1 MKKLLIIFLFFSSI
15 TSFGQ
20 VADDSVS
27 VLTFD
32 DFYQIVIQNHPIIKQ
47 AELLSQT
54 ANQELRLARG
64 AFDPKLEGTWNMK
77 DLSDTE
83 YYNLLNVSLKIP
95 TWFPVDPKV
104 GFSQNSGQY
113 LNPENFI
120 SNSTDNQQLYAG
132 VSVPIGKG
140 LFIDSRRATLQ
151 QAQLMQDMAEADQ
164 IKEINKILLNAVKD
178 YWEWYAAVNKFE
190 LMQQSIDI
198 AQDIFSRTKMAFEY
212 GEAAPLDT
220 IQAKIT
226 LLGRKTALQ
235 EAIIERIK
243 SGLTLSNHLW
253 TEEGAPLELT
263 PNVKPA
269 AIQNNRLS
277 DVQLG
282 MLYELAREN
291 HPELRKLNLKN
302 EALIIDK
309 RLAIENLKP
318 RLDLN
323 YYFLDQPIN
332 AQGNSNDFMFL
343 DNYKVGVDFAFPIFL
358 RKERAKLGMTK
369 LKITE
374 NNYQLDYTERQILND
389 LSAQYNEMINLQ
401 QIVVQQQEMADSY
414 QLILQAERL
423 NLENGESDLF
433 KLNIQIDKLI
443 EAQSKLI
450 KTKVNYQKSIA
461 TLYWAAGISNL
472 GLVE

>member
-1 MKKLLIIFLFFSSI
+1 MRNLIFLFFFTSI
-15 TSFGQ
+15 TAFGQ
-20 VADDSVS
+20 TPDDSVTVMS
-27 VLTFD
+27 FD

-47 AELLSQT
+47 AELLPQAAT
-54 ANQELRLARG
+54 QELRLARG
-64 AFDPKLEGTWNMK
+64 AFDPKLEGAWNLK
-77 DLSDTE
+77 DLKDTE
-83 YYNLLNVSLKIP
+83 YYNLLDVSLKIP

-104 GFSQNSGQY
+104 GFSQNTGQF

-120 SNSTDNQQLYAG
+120 SNSTDNQQIYAG

-140 LFIDSRRATLQ
+140 LFIDSRRATLR
-151 QAQLMQDMAEADQ
+151 QAQLLQGMAEAEQ
-164 IKEINKILLNAVKD
+164 VKEINKILLTAVKD

-198 AQDIFSRTKMAFEY
+198 AQDIFSRTKMAYEY
-212 GEAAPLDT
+212 GEASPLDT

-226 LLGRKTALQ
+226 LLGRQTARQ
-235 EAIIERIK
+235 EALIERIN

-253 TEEGAPLELT
+253 TEEGLPLEMT
-263 PNVKPA
+263 PTTKPSS
-269 AIQNNRLS
+269 IQNNELS
-277 DVQLG
+277 NVQLG
-282 MLYELAREN
+282 ILYDLARDN

-302 EALIIDK
+302 ESLVIDN
-309 RLAIENLKP
+309 RLARENLKP

-332 AQGNSNDFMFL
+332 AQGNSNDFQFL
-343 DNYKVGVDFAFPIFL
+343 DNYKVGVDFSFPIFL

-374 NNYQLDYTERQILND
+374 NNYQLDFTERQILNE

-472 GLVE
+472 GLIN

>member
-1 MKKLLIIFLFFSSI
+1 MRYLVFVFFFASAA
-15 TSFGQ
+15 SFGQ
-20 VADDSVS
+20 VADDSVR
-27 VLTFD
+27 VLGFD
-32 DFYQIVIQNHPIIKQ
+32 DYYQIVIQNHPIIKQ
-47 AELLSQT
+47 AELLSQ
-54 ANQELRLARG
+54 AASQELRLARG

-83 YYNLLNVSLKIP
+83 YYNLLDVSLKIP

-104 GFSQNSGQY
+104 GFSQNTGEY

-120 SNSTDNQQLYAG
+120 SSSTDNQQLYAG

-140 LFIDSRRATLQ
+140 LFIDSRRATLR
-151 QAQLMQDMAEADQ
+151 QAQLMQGMAEADQ
-164 IKEINKILLNAVKD
+164 IKEINKILLTAVKD
-178 YWEWYAAVNKFE
+178 YWEWYAAVNNYD
-190 LMQQSIDI
+190 LMLQSIDI
-198 AQDIFSRTKMAFEY
+198 ADDIFSRTKMAFEY

-235 EAIIERIK
+235 EALIERIK
-243 SGLTLSNHLW
+243 AGLTLSNHLW
-253 TEEGAPLELT
+253 TEEGAPLEMD
-263 PNVKPA
+263 PDIEPGS
-269 AIQNNRLS
+269 IQNNLLS
-277 DVQLG
+277 NVQLEQ
-282 MLYELAREN
+282 MYELAREN

-302 EALIIDK
+302 ESLIIDN
-309 RLAIENLKP
+309 RLARENLKP

-332 AQGNSNDFMFL
+332 AQGNSNDFMFM

-374 NNYQLDYTERQILND
+374 NNYQLDFTERQILND
-389 LSAQYNEMINLQ
+389 LSAQYNEMVNLQ

-450 KTKVNYQKSIA
+450 KTKTNYQKSIA

-472 GLVE
+472 GLID

>member
-1 MKKLLIIFLFFSSI
+1 MRNLVFIFLFASAASY
-15 TSFGQ
+15 GQ
-20 VADDSVS
+20 VADDSVR
-27 VLTFD
+27 VLSFD

-47 AELLSQT
+47 AELLSQA

-83 YYNLLNVSLKIP
+83 YYNLLDVSLKIP

-104 GFSQNSGQY
+104 GFSQNTGEY

-140 LFIDSRRATLQ
+140 LFIDSRRATLR
-151 QAQLMQDMAEADQ
+151 QAQLMQDMAEAEQ

-198 AQDIFSRTKMAFEY
+198 ADDIFSRTKMAFEY

-235 EAIIERIK
+235 EAMIERIK
-243 SGLTLSNHLW
+243 AGLTLSNHLW
-253 TEEGAPLELT
+253 TQEGAPLEMT

-282 MLYELAREN
+282 TLYELAKEN

-302 EALIIDK
+302 ESLLIDK
-309 RLAIENLKP
+309 RLAVENLKP

-472 GLVE
+472 GLVD